1 MGTHQEFSA
10 RQGGRLRCDG
20 KGQLNLIGYKNKTN
34 FRKIAEKL
42 KLKNLIDITSNNI
55 CKLSPLGQNE
65 AERIIYLK

>member
-10 RQGGRLRCDG
+10 RQGGRLRRDG
-20 KGQLNLIGYKNKTN
+20 EGQLNLIGYKNKTN

-55 CKLSPLGQNE
+55 CKLSPLGQ
-65 AERIIYLK
+65 